1 MPKFENIDVQ
11 LIGMDGN
18 AFSILGRV
26 LDAMKKAGLSQ
37 ADIDAF
43 VKEATS
49 NNYDNLLMTVAKR
62 VNVY

>member
-26 LDAMKKAGLSQ
+26 LDAMKKSGLISSGHRRFCQ
-37 ADIDAF
+37 RGD
-43 VKEATS
+43 E
-49 NNYDNLLMTVAKR
+49 
-62 VNVY
+62 

>member
-49 NNYDNLLMTVAKR
+49 NNYDNLLMTVAKW